1 MNMQKRDRLVGLCG
15 ENDKCCN
22 NHPGTDKLNLQR
34 GIHLKKESK
43 LDKPIARLGT
53 STPVAAR
60 IFLICCSTIDKFAEG
75 LGQSVPF
82 IKAGFHMPRVTSAD
96 K

>member
-1 MNMQKRDRLVGLCG
+1 LRSYDGNKR
-15 ENDKCCN
+15 
-22 NHPGTDKLNLQR
+22 
-34 GIHLKKESK
+34 
-43 LDKPIARLGT
+43 KPAARLGT

-60 IFLICCSTIDKFAEG
+60 IFLICSSTLERFAAG

-82 IKAGFHMPRVTSAD
+82 MKTGFQTPLVTSAE

>member
-1 MNMQKRDRLVGLCG
+1 MEIFHVS
-15 ENDKCCN
+15 
-22 NHPGTDKLNLQR
+22 TIT
-34 GIHLKKESK
+34 GIWKNKKFFHK
-43 LDKPIARLGT
+43 AIDYKNIPTARLGT

-60 IFLICCSTIDKFAEG
+60 IFFICCSTSDKFAAG

-82 IKAGFHMPRVTSAD
+82 IQAGFHIPLVTSAE

>member
-1 MNMQKRDRLVGLCG
+1 MSIQQSRY
-15 ENDKCCN
+15 N
-22 NHPGTDKLNLQR
+22 NSHNRQYEEIPT
-34 GIHLKKESK
+34 
-43 LDKPIARLGT
+43 ARVGT

-60 IFLICCSTIDKFAEG
+60 IFLICCSIEDKFVAG

-82 IKAGFHMPRVTSAD
+82 IKAGFHKPRVTSAE

>member
-1 MNMQKRDRLVGLCG
+1 MKSN
-15 ENDKCCN
+15 EYT
-22 NHPGTDKLNLQR
+22 PT
-34 GIHLKKESK
+34 ET
-43 LDKPIARLGT
+43 LGT

-60 IFLICCSTIDKFAEG
+60 IFLICCSTVAKFAAG

-82 IKAGFHMPRVTSAD
+82 IKAGFQRPRVTSAE